1 MTKGKKPTGKKPQPH
16 QDVPPGWQDRLEDF
30 CRTNWQ
36 KHHPGEAFN
45 LAAFTGISR
54 KTFFDAKAN
63 GWFTKSMFATLAQAV
78 GCGTQTELLRVLS
91 PQAGDKNPSAEL
103 RIKLQQAHD
112 LKARFQSDEAMRLY
126 QEVHLATQDSEPTN
140 ESIEALLGMASVALD
155 RRELPDAKQ
164 HLTKAGK
171 RLQKLDDKWLHAVFH
186 HRTGVF
192 HAMNGDAK
200 SAESSFVK
208 ALELAEAGNEKL
220 HAQKFKTR
228 TQMASF
234 FVHTK
239 RLDDAAKLLSDI
251 SSNLSATDT
260 DEGRELLALF
270 HNSAIELA
278 ICQSRLDE
286 VTQHVAAVVSVAV
299 TKLAAERESGNLLNL
314 ANFARHRKAFDA
326 GRACAEA
333 SAELGGRAERNDLTM
348 WAQHSVAA
356 LHFDQRNL
364 DEAKRIGLSLL
375 DGARNKGGQLL
386 FAVSQLLAVV
396 ARRQG
401 DADAAVQLAETALSA
416 AGDEPE
422 SICIAKQTLGDA
434 LFDAGRVREAFIH
447 ATELYNIARSAK
459 APPPILVEAL
469 SLILDSGALL
479 GEWKAIEEFTKHF
492 KAIPVRN
499 KAGEDQRNHLLER
512 LKGQQALRQRFETF
526 AKDSQPL
533 KTAATQGS
541 MTVQAANAL
550 VLRPLLDWWREI
562 PEAAAGL
569 YDVWGRGNFAR
580 LLLSM
585 KAFPHTFNVTVEVRT
600 LDEVRSAI
608 RLWSLVTDV
617 LILLWKGEMQNVMA
631 IVPFPGDYVGPGGW
645 GYAVCLGDKLKKAP
659 THTRTWYPAM
669 GWGSLLPENV
679 VKFLVS
685 EAKPLLEQ
693 GRLLLVPAAATG
705 CFHPGH
711 GPLENLFAEICN
723 AVPCV
728 KSTDSQNPIGLLPY
742 FPDVPLDALADV
754 IGEHSQTLARL
765 RLLLIRHSRELR
777 SHADPRAAMKELDL
791 EIQDALASL
800 RDLEARLSR
809 RNGWAK
815 RDEPLAGSRLGFT
828 DQQAFQAAFE
838 SEGSRPLVSLSAML
852 GGLERQAWSPVLVLE
867 SMGYDWRVA
876 SPSAVQPRKR
886 YEPEA
891 GEAIG
896 AWLCPPTRG
905 ASFPTAIRV
914 PLR

>member
-1 MTKGKKPTGKKPQPH
+1 MKKGQKAKGKKRQPH
-16 QDVPPGWQDRLEDF
+16 QAVPPGWWGRLVDF
-30 CRTNWQ
+30 CKEKWET
-36 KHHPGEAFN
+36 KTDDDI
-45 LAAFTGISR
+45 FTLTEISR
-54 KTFFDAKAN
+54 KTFYNAKQSN
-63 GWFTKSMFATLAQAV
+63 EFTETTFATLVQNV
-78 GCGTQTELLRVLS
+78 GCKKREELLAILY
-91 PQAGDKNPSAEL
+91 PQAGNKNPSDEQRA
-103 RIKLQQAHD
+103 KLQQAHD
-112 LKARFQSDEAMRLY
+112 LKEHFQSDEAMRLY
-126 QEVHLATQDSEPTN
+126 QEVHLATQDNEPTA
-140 ESIEALLGMASVALD
+140 ESVEALLGMAAVALN
-155 RRELPDAKQ
+155 RHELPEAKQ
-164 HLTKAGK
+164 HLDKTER
-171 RLQKLDDKWLHAVFH
+171 RLEKLDDKWLRAVFH
-186 HRTGVF
+186 HRTGVL
-192 HAMNGDAK
+192 HSLHGDAK

-208 ALELAEAGNEKL
+208 VVELAEAGNEKL

-228 TQMASF
+228 TQMASLF
-234 FVHTK
+234 AHTK
-239 RLDDAAKLLSDI
+239 RLDDAAKLLSEM
-251 SSNLSATDT
+251 SGNLPAADT
-260 DEGRELLALF
+260 DEGRELLALY

-286 VTQHVAAVVSVAV
+286 VTQHVSAVVSVAV
-299 TKLAAERESGNLLNL
+299 TKLAAEREGGNLLNL
-314 ANFARHRKAFDA
+314 ANFARHLKAFDA

-333 SAELGGRAERNDLTM
+333 SAELGGRAERPDLTM

-375 DGARNKGGQLL
+375 DSARNKGGQLL
-386 FAVSQLLAVV
+386 LAVSQLLSVV

-401 DADAAVQLAETALSA
+401 DADGAMHLAETALSA

-422 SICIAKQTLGDA
+422 SVCMAKQTLADA
-434 LFDAGRVREAFIH
+434 LFDAGRVREAFDH
-447 ATELYNIARSAK
+447 ASGVFDIARSAK
-459 APPPILVEAL
+459 APTPILIEAL
-469 SLILDSGALL
+469 STILDSGALL
-479 GEWKAIEEFTKHF
+479 GEWKIIEEFTKHF
-492 KAIPVRN
+492 KAIPVR
-499 KAGEDQRNHLLER
+499 KKGDETQRNHLLER
-512 LKGQQALRQRFETF
+512 LKRKRELRERFETF

-679 VKFLVS
+679 VKFLVT

-800 RDLEARLSR
+800 RDLEAHLSR

-815 RDEPLAGSRLGFT
+815 RDEPIAGSRLGFT

-905 ASFPTAIRV
+905 CSFPTAIRV